1 MSAPSSSAPVPG
13 LDFTA
18 IDFETAN
25 GFRGSPC
32 SVGVVRVRAGAMVE
46 RASWMMRPPLGFDRF
61 DPRNVRIHGITADQV
76 ADAPRFAEVYTQLR
90 AFCGE
95 DVLVA
100 HNAGFDVG
108 VIESALEVSDVD
120 VPPLEYA
127 CTLMLARKAYDLPS
141 YALPSASRAA
151 GFVPGRHHEALADAE
166 ACAAILIDVG
176 RRTLEAD
183 GGPVEL
189 RRVLRAHGLQT
200 GRLLGHPHGQGR
212 ESRPTRQARDMAD
225 VFDARVPLRSDRAMP
240 DFMRWPEEGVNTP
253 ANRDAPRDS
262 PLYGHVVVFT
272 GGIGMSRQEA
282 KDRAAALG
290 AQPSSRVGAHTTM
303 LVVGDGFSAED
314 ILLTAR
320 EADGAGAPA
329 RGAGRVTTT
338 ALAHR
343 KTRDA
348 LRRRASGQ
356 QIALVSEPEFL
367 QMLGD
372 NWPQG
377 AR

>member
-1 MSAPSSSAPVPG
+1 MSSATSPAPVPG

-32 SVGVVRVRAGAMVE
+32 SVGVVRVRDGVME
-46 RASWMMRPPLGFDRF
+46 DRAAWMMRPPLGFDRF

-76 ADAPRFAEVYTQLR
+76 AQAPRFAEVYAHLR
-90 AFCGE
+90 AFCGQ

-108 VIESALEVSDVD
+108 VIESALEVSDAD
-120 VPPLEYA
+120 VPSLEYA

-176 RRTLEAD
+176 RRALAAD
-183 GGPVEL
+183 GGPVEV
-189 RRVLRAHGLQT
+189 RRVLRAHGLQV
-200 GRLLGHPHGQGR
+200 GRLEGHLRGQGR

-225 VFDARVPLRSDRAMP
+225 VFDARVPLRSGRSMP
-240 DFMRWPEEGVNTP
+240 DFMRWPDEGVNTP
-253 ANRDAPRDS
+253 ANRDASPDH

-282 KDRAAALG
+282 KNRAAALG

-303 LVVGDGFSAED
+303 LVIGDGFSAED
-314 ILLTAR
+314 LVLAAR
-320 EADGAGAPA
+320 EADGSGAPA
-329 RGAGRVTTT
+329 CGADRVTTT

-343 KTRDA
+343 KTREA
-348 LRRRASGQ
+348 LRRRAGGQ
-356 QIALVSEPEFL
+356 RIALVSEPEFL
-367 QMLGD
+367 QMLGE
-372 NWPQG
+372 NWPVA

>member
-1 MSAPSSSAPVPG
+1 MSSATSPAPVPG

-32 SVGVVRVRAGAMVE
+32 SVGLVRVRDGVMVD
-46 RASWMMRPPLGFDRF
+46 RVSWMMRPPQGFDRF

-76 ADAPRFAEVYTQLR
+76 AQAPRFAEVYADLR
-90 AFCGE
+90 AFCGQ

-108 VIESALEVSDVD
+108 VIESALEVSEAD

-127 CTLMLARKAYDLPS
+127 CTLMLARKVYDLPS

-176 RRTLEAD
+176 RRTLETD
-183 GGPVEL
+183 GGPVEIH
-189 RRVLRAHGLQT
+189 RVLRTHGLHV
-200 GRLLGHPHGQGR
+200 GRLEGHLHGEGR

-225 VFDARVPLRSDRAMP
+225 VFDARVPLRSGRAMP
-240 DFMRWPEEGVNTP
+240 DFMRWPDEGVNTP
-253 ANRDAPRDS
+253 ANRDASPDH

-290 AQPSSRVGAHTTM
+290 AQPSSRVGARTTM
-303 LVVGDGFSAED
+303 LVIGDGFSAED
-314 ILLTAR
+314 LVLAAHQ
-320 EADGAGAPA
+320 ADGSGAPA
-329 RGAGRVTTT
+329 RGADRVTTT

-343 KTRDA
+343 KTREA
-348 LRRRASGQ
+348 LRRRAGGQ

-367 QMLGD
+367 QMLGE
-372 NWPQG
+372 NWPAA